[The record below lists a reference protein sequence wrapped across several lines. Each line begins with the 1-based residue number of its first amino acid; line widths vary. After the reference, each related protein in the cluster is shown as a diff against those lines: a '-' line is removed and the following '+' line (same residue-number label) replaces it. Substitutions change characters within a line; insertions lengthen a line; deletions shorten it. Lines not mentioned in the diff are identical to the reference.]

1 MIRSLA
7 ITTDFTVLHDIP
19 LKQLDDAN
27 IKWYWV
33 DFHNPSEEEALH
45 LKDHFHFHPLAI
57 EDCFYLLQRPKMD
70 HYDDN
75 VHFFVMHA
83 MNAKTLDAEEVDMFL
98 GKNFIVTF
106 HLHDSREIEDAWCR
120 LSEQENLRSEGH
132 IYAAYLVLD
141 NLVDQYFPSVYQLED
156 QLDEIE
162 NNVHSESIEVLMN
175 DIFEIRS
182 KLLKIRRTIV
192 PMRDLLYRVINTER
206 IEQFRGHI
214 VFFTDIHDHLL
225 KLSEMIESNRDMTAD
240 MRDSYISLNSN
251 RMNTIMKTLTVI
263 TTIFMPLTFIAG
275 LYGMNFA
282 YMPELQWHWGYF
294 AILIIMFGIG
304 IGMFVWFWKKGWFK

>member
-7 ITTDFTVLHDIP
+7 ITTDFTVLHDVP
-19 LKQLDDAN
+19 LKQLLDTN

-45 LKDHFHFHPLAI
+45 LKEHFRFHPLAI

-70 HYDDN
+70 HYEN

-83 MNAKTLDAEEVDMFL
+83 MNAKTLAAEEVDMFL
-98 GKNFIVTF
+98 GSNFIVTF

-141 NLVDQYFPSVYQLED
+141 NLVDQYFPSVYQIED

-182 KLLKIRRTIV
+182 RLLKLRRTIV

-206 IEQFRGHI
+206 LDQLREHL

-275 LYGMNFA
+275 IYGMNFS
-282 YMPELQWHWGYF
+282 YMPELEWHWGYF
-294 AILIIMFGIG
+294 AILLIMIG
-304 IGMFVWFWKKGWFK
+304 IGFGMFAWFWKKGWFK